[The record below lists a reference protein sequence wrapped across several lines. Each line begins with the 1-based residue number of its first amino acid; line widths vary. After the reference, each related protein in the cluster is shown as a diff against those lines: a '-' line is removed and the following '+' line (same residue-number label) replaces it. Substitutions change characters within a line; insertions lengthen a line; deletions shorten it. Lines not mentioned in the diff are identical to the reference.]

1 MRKKSFKS
9 ALTVLLSLMMILV
22 MFPAN
27 AFAMDGEGTTADPY
41 IIATADDLY
50 EFAIKVNE
58 GDNTACAVLTA
69 DITLLIDTN
78 WTPIGNDS
86 NQYKGTFDGDGHTIT
101 GLSVDIQSDN
111 DIYAGLFGCLGAGG
125 TIKNLSLADSKI
137 TCSGNRVYAGG
148 VCGWNTGTIENCYNT
163 GDVSGTSEY
172 GFAYAGGVCG
182 LNDYG
187 TIRKLLQHRRCQWHK
202 RIRFCLCRRCVRL

>member
-27 AFAMDGEGTTADPY
+27 AFAMDGEGTKENPY
-41 IIATADDLY
+41 EIAAADDLY

-101 GLSVDIQSDN
+101 GLKVDN
-111 DIYAGLFGCLGAGG
+111 NTIYAGLFGYIGEGG

-148 VCGWNTGTIENCYNT
+148 VCGYNAGGTIENCYNT
-163 GDVSGTSEY
+163 GDVSGID
-172 GFAYAGGVCG
+172 GFV
-182 LNDYG
+182 
-187 TIRKLLQHRRCQWHK
+187 
-202 RIRFCLCRRCVRL
+202 

>member
-27 AFAMDGEGTTADPY
+27 AFAMDGEGTKENPY
-41 IIATADDLY
+41 EIAAAADLY

-69 DITLLIDTN
+69 DITLPIDKN
-78 WTPIGNDS
+78 WTPIGKDKDHMYN
-86 NQYKGTFDGDGHTIT
+86 GTFDGDGHTIT

-111 DIYAGLFGCLGAGG
+111 TIYAGLFGFLGEGG
-125 TIKNLSLADSKI
+125 TIKNLGLADSKI

-148 VCGWNTGTIENCYNT
+148 VCGWNTGTIQNCYNT
-163 GDVSGTSEY
+163 GDVSGEGTQY
-172 GFAYAGGVCG
+172 VFVGGV
-182 LNDYG
+182 
-187 TIRKLLQHRRCQWHK
+187 
-202 RIRFCLCRRCVRL
+202 

>member
-27 AFAMDGEGTTADPY
+27 AFAMDGEGTKENPY
-41 IIATADDLY
+41 EIAAADDLY

-69 DITLLIDTN
+69 DITLPIDKN
-78 WTPIGNDS
+78 WTPIGKDKDHMYN
-86 NQYKGTFDGDGHTIT
+86 GTFDGDGHTIT

-111 DIYAGLFGCLGAGG
+111 TIYAGLFGFLGEGG
-125 TIKNLSLADSKI
+125 TIKNLGLADSKI

-163 GDVSGTSEY
+163 GDVSGLS
-172 GFAYAGGVCG
+172 
-182 LNDYG
+182 L
-187 TIRKLLQHRRCQWHK
+187 IH
-202 RIRFCLCRRCVRL
+202 I